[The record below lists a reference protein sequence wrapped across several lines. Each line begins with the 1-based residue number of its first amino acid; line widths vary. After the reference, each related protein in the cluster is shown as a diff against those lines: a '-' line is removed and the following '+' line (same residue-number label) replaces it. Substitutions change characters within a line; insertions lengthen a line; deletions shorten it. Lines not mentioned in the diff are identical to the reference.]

1 MAWLVRDEVPQA
13 ELAARLSRLVADGFL
28 ILPGA
33 HDGLS
38 ALIAQKVGFPAL
50 YLSGAA
56 YTASRGLPDLSLV
69 TVTEVAE
76 RARDIVRATNLPL
89 VVDVDTGFGEVLNA
103 VRTAREMVEARVAG
117 IQIEDQQLPKKCGH
131 LPGKSLVSPEEMAQK
146 VYAVKQAAPSL
157 FVIARTD
164 AHAVEGIGGVIARAK
179 RYVEAGADAVFPEAL
194 TTAEEFRAVREAL
207 PDVPLVANLTEFG
220 KTPYF
225 TAEEVRSWGYDIA
238 LFPVSSL
245 RVAAKAVAR
254 LYRHLRAAGTTR
266 DLLGEMQTR
275 AELYETI
282 AYGAYE
288 ELDAG
293 VARGAPGA
301 RPPASGVGGQA

>member
-13 ELAARLSRLVADGFL
+13 ELAARLRRLVTEGFL

-33 HDGLS
+33 HDALS
-38 ALIAQKVGFPAL
+38 ALIAQRVGFPAL

-131 LPGKSLVSPEEMAQK
+131 LPGKSLVRPEEMAQK

-164 AHAVEGIGGVIARAK
+164 AHAVEGIEGVIARAK

-225 TAEEVRSWGYDIA
+225 TAEEVRSWGYNIA

-245 RVAAKAVAR
+245 RVAAKAVER

-288 ELDAG
+288 ELDEG
-293 VARGAPGA
+293 VARAVPQ
-301 RPPASGVGGQA
+301 GGR